1 MNAETFRI
9 SWNQQKPSERSYL
22 NIRGGR
28 NVAQKAAEGV
38 YQHRKAPFGQRVVR
52 DFKRFK
58 YVYLLMIPV
67 LAYFIFFKYYPM
79 TKLVIAFQNFKPAK
93 GIAGS
98 PWVGLKNFEKFFNLH
113 YCWRLIRNTLLLSVY
128 SIIFSFPAPIIFAL
142 MLNEVKHNNAKRVMQ
157 TISYMPHFIS
167 LVVVCG
173 LVHSFCAS
181 NGIFNSVIGFFDK
194 NWQSPNLLTIPEY
207 YRTIHIG
214 SGIWQTMG
222 WDSIIYLA
230 TLSGIDPQLYEAAYI
245 DGASK
250 MKRIWHITLP
260 GLVPIIVVKF
270 IMRLGHIMSVST
282 EKILLL
288 YNSMTYETA
297 DTISTYMYRYGLLGG
312 NYSMGTAVGIL
323 NSVISILILVTVN
336 NTFRRL
342 TEESLW

>member
-1 MNAETFRI
+1 MTTGSLR
-9 SWNQQKPSERSYL
+9 P
-22 NIRGGR
+22 
-28 NVAQKAAEGV
+28 V
-38 YQHRKAPFGQRVVR
+38 HRKGYWK
-52 DFKRFK
+52 KRLAESWQW
-58 YVYLLMIPV
+58 YLLLLPGLVFLIIFHYIPMGG
-67 LAYFIFFKYYPM
+67 I
-79 TKLVIAFQNFKPAK
+79 VIAFKNYRPAR
-93 GIAGS
+93 GIFGS
-98 PWVGLKNFEKFFNLH
+98 KWVGFANFTRFFQYPDMLK
-113 YCWRLIRNTLLLSVY
+113 LIWNTLSITLLKLAM
-128 SIIFSFPAPIIFAL
+128 FPIPIIFAL
-142 MLNEVKHNNAKRVMQ
+142 MLNEIKHNGAKRVMQ

-173 LVHSFCAS
+173 LVHSFCS
-181 NGIFNSVIGFFDK
+181 STGIFNSVIGFFDS
-194 NWQSPNLLTIPEY
+194 NWASPNLLTVPEY

-250 MKRIWHITLP
+250 LKRIWHITLP

-270 IMRLGHIMSVST
+270 IMRLGHIMSVSS